1 MQTSVVDVN
10 DSGIAAGILVSFRLF
25 GGLIGLSICAAIFN
39 DVFEK
44 EVAFLP
50 SFLPSFPP
58 SLELLR
64 DVREATSFIPELKKI
79 YPMSE
84 FLAPIL
90 RVYRQCFKAVFCTL
104 ASTGI
109 VGLLS
114 SFLIQDLTLEN
125 SDAGR
130 QRFVT
135 DA

>member
-1 MQTSVVDVN
+1 LTIPLQTSVVDVN

-25 GGLIGLSICAAIFN
+25 GGLIGLSICAAVFN

-44 EVAFLP
+44 EVA
-50 SFLPSFPP
+50 FLPSFPP